1 MAHPTT
7 ILVVEDDPSTRAL
20 MVTWL
25 DLEGYD
31 VRAVSNGSEALS
43 LLRHEAPCLM
53 VVDLDMPVMDGA
65 ELRRQQL
72 LMPAV
77 CAVPFILVSGAYDA
91 GRIARTLGIADVLPK
106 PFDADRLLRIV
117 GLYCHGPH

>member
-1 MAHPTT
+1 MAHPPT

-20 MVTWL
+20 LVTWL
-25 DLEGYD
+25 DIEGYD
-31 VRAVSNGSEALS
+31 VRTARNGSEALTV
-43 LLRHEAPCLM
+43 LQHEAPCLL

-77 CAVPFILVSGAYDA
+77 CAVPFVLVSGAYDA
-91 GRIARTLGIADVLPK
+91 GRIARGLGITDVLHK

-117 GLYCHGPH
+117 ASHCHRAP

>member
-1 MAHPTT
+1 MTRPTT

-25 DLEGYD
+25 DLEGYE
-31 VRAVSNGSEALS
+31 VLAVSNGNEALS

-65 ELRRQQL
+65 ELRRRQL

-77 CAVPFILVSGAYDA
+77 CAIPFILVSGAYNA
-91 GRIARTLGIADVLPK
+91 GRIARALGIADVLPK

-117 GLYCHGPH
+117 GLHCHGPH